1 MKIFH
6 FPMLII
12 ATLILFLISIL
23 FAACTVDDV
32 DEQVSKSTDILETS
46 EAQQLRMPGDYP
58 ENIAN
63 I

>member
-1 MKIFH
+1 
-6 FPMLII
+6 MLII